1 MKRTSVN
8 NPYSR
13 WRFAGLSALVLVAA
27 PALAAKLADVSA
39 KADQWLVA
47 QVTSQQK
54 VNALAEERSD
64 LAEQYRS
71 TLRESEGL
79 RLYIRQLTAQI
90 KSQQEEME
98 VVRTESR
105 EIERTSVEILPL
117 MQKMLST
124 LEQFVALDMPF
135 LLEDRRARIA
145 KLNGLMP
152 RADVTVSEKY
162 RRIVE
167 AYQLEME
174 YGRTIEAYRAPLEG
188 KTVDFLR
195 VGRVALLYQTPDGGE
210 TGYWDAAAK
219 NWVEDDD
226 YEQGVR
232 EGLLIAKKQASPDLL
247 VVPVAA
253 AAHKGK

>member
-1 MKRTSVN
+1 MNIKLTGATLGV
-8 NPYSR
+8 
-13 WRFAGLSALVLVAA
+13 AVLVATF
-27 PALAAKLADVSA
+27 PASAAKLDDVKTAS
-39 KADQWLVA
+39 DSWLVA
-47 QVTSQQK
+47 QVASQGR
-54 VNALAEERSD
+54 VDTLAEQRSD
-64 LAEQYRS
+64 LSERYRS

-79 RLYIRQLTAQI
+79 RLYIKQLNEQL
-90 KSQQEEME
+90 KSQQEEMT

-105 EIERTSVEILPL
+105 DIERTSVEILPL
-117 MQKMLST
+117 MQKMLGA

-135 LLEDRRARIA
+135 LLEDRRTRIA
-145 KLNGLMP
+145 KLKGLMP

-188 KTVDFLR
+188 KTVDVLR

-210 TGYWDAAAK
+210 TGYWDATAK
-219 NWVEDDD
+219 KWVQDDD
-226 YEQGVR
+226 YEQHVR

-247 VVPVAA
+247 IVPIAA
-253 AAHKGK
+253 APQGSK

>member
-1 MKRTSVN
+1 MTKETTFKNSLAAA
-8 NPYSR
+8 SM
-13 WRFAGLSALVLVAA
+13 AIGLGSLALPV
-27 PALAAKLADVSA
+27 LAAKVGDVIAAS
-39 KADQWLVA
+39 DQWLVA
-47 QVTSQQK
+47 QVESQKK
-54 VNALAEERSD
+54 VDALAEERSD
-64 LAEQYRS
+64 LAERYRT

-79 RLYIRQLTAQI
+79 RLYIRQLNAQL

-98 VVRTESR
+98 VVRAESR

-124 LEQFVALDMPF
+124 LEQFVQLDMPF
-135 LLEDRRARIA
+135 LLEDRRTRIA
-145 KLNGLMP
+145 KLNELMP

-162 RRIVE
+162 RKIVE

-174 YGRTIEAYRAPLEG
+174 YGRTIEAYRAQLEG

-210 TGYWDAAAK
+210 TGYWDTSAK
-219 NWVEDDD
+219 AWVKDDD
-226 YEQGVR
+226 YEAGVR
-232 EGLLIAKKQASPDLL
+232 EGLLIAKKQATPDLL

-253 AAHKGK
+253 AQQKGK

>member
-1 MKRTSVN
+1 MNTSTTG
-8 NPYSR
+8 SL
-13 WRFAGLSALVLVAA
+13 AAAIVAICLT
-27 PALAAKLADVSA
+27 PPVLAAKVGEVMAAADT
-39 KADQWLVA
+39 WLVA
-47 QVTSQQK
+47 QVASQKK
-54 VNALAEERSD
+54 VDALAEERSD
-64 LAEQYRS
+64 LAERYRS

-79 RLYIRQLTAQI
+79 RLYIRQLHAQI
-90 KSQQEEME
+90 KSQLEEME

-117 MQKMLST
+117 MQRMLGT

-135 LLEDRRARIA
+135 LLEDRRTRIA
-145 KLNGLMP
+145 KLRDLMP

-210 TGYWDAAAK
+210 TGYWDAGAK
-219 NWVEDDD
+219 AWVKDDD
-226 YEQGVR
+226 YEQAVR
-232 EGLLIAKKQASPDLL
+232 EGLLIARKQASPDLL

-253 AAHKGK
+253 AQQKGK